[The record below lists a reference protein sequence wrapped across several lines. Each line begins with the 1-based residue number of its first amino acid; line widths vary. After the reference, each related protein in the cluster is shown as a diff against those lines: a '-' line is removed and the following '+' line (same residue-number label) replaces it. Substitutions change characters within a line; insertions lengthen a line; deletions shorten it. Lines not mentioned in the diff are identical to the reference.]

1 MRFARP
7 SILVVAA
14 VACLALIALMILG
27 GRARKRALGRLGAA
41 HLLARLTASLS
52 SGRRHAKQAM
62 IVAGAT
68 LLVVSFARPQLG
80 YRWEEVHRRG
90 VDLLF
95 AVDTSRSM
103 LTRDMKPNRLERAK
117 LAVRDLVERFPDDR
131 VGLVA
136 FAGTAFLQTPL
147 TLDHAIFEQSLD
159 ALDTSVIPLGG
170 TNVSSA
176 IEVANKALSD
186 EQHKKVLVLLT
197 DGEDLQGDALAAAE
211 KARKAGLV
219 IYAVGVGTPRGE
231 LVPVAS
237 SDGQTQ
243 FVRDE
248 QGGLVTSRLDEA
260 LLRRIAQATGG
271 VYRPLGESGMGL
283 ESLYKEDLSALPQ
296 SDLSARSQKVPIE
309 RYQWPLGAALLLLG
323 IEPLVGERRR
333 RFAAQSRGARIEDCE
348 RGSRMVVAGAG
359 FAAFLLVS
367 GTASASPQ
375 SAERAYHAGQFD
387 RAEAEYSKAQKAAP
401 DDTRLS
407 FDLGD
412 AAYRKGDFDAAAKAF
427 ETTLRS
433 DDLKLQSEAYYNLGN
448 ARYRIGEH
456 ALAGNDIDATR
467 REWKQAVSRY
477 EGALALDSKDQDAR
491 DNLELVKRRLAELDR
506 QQDQKKQD
514 QDKSAQNPKKDKGQ
528 QNDKNQDNG
537 KNQPN
542 DKNQENGKGQPNDKN
557 QDNGKGQQSD
567 KNEAK
572 GKAQQD
578 GEQQGQG
585 PQSTAQQPA
594 RGEPKSAAPADGK
607 SSIAEAPSAPGELSK
622 QDARALL
629 DSLRG
634 NLAVT
639 PRTPHAPVVDAAPRK
654 DW

>member
-1 MRFARP
+1 MRFAQP
-7 SILVVAA
+7 SILIVAA
-14 VACLALIALMILG
+14 VACLALIALMVLG

-41 HLLARLTASLS
+41 HLLAGLTASLS

-62 IVAGAT
+62 IVAGVT

-197 DGEDLQGDALAAAE
+197 DGEDLEGDALAAAE
-211 KARKAGLV
+211 KAGKAGLV
-219 IYAVGVGTPRGE
+219 IYSVGVGTPRGE

-237 SDGQTQ
+237 SDGRTQ

-248 QGGLVTSRLDEA
+248 QGGLVTSRLDET

-333 RFAAQSRGARIEDCE
+333 RFAAQSRGARIENRK
-348 RGSRMVVAGAG
+348 RGSRLAVAGAG

-477 EGALALDSKDQDAR
+477 EGALALDSKDQEAR

-506 QQDQKKQD
+506 QQDKKERN

-528 QNDKNQDNG
+528 QNDK
-537 KNQPN
+537 K
-542 DKNQENGKGQPNDKN
+542 QENGKGQQNDKK
-557 QDNGKGQQSD
+557 QENGKGQQND
-567 KNEAK
+567 KKQENEK
-572 GKAQQD
+572 RQLD
-578 GEQQGQG
+578 GEPQGQG
-585 PQSTAQQPA
+585 PQSTPPPQSG
-594 RGEPKSAAPADGK
+594 RGDPKSAAPPDSKTSA
-607 SSIAEAPSAPGELSK
+607 AEAPSAPGELSK
-622 QDARALL
+622 QEARALL

-634 NLAVT
+634 DLAVT
-639 PRTPHAPVVDAAPRK
+639 PRAPHTPVVDAAPRK

>member
-1 MRFARP
+1 M
-7 SILVVAA
+7 VVAG
-14 VACLALIALMILG
+14 V
-27 GRARKRALGRLGAA
+27 
-41 HLLARLTASLS
+41 
-52 SGRRHAKQAM
+52 
-62 IVAGAT
+62 T

-211 KARKAGLV
+211 KAGKAGLV
-219 IYAVGVGTPRGE
+219 IYSVGVGTARGE

-248 QGGLVTSRLDEA
+248 QGGLVTSHLDEA

-323 IEPLVGERRR
+323 IEPLVSERRR
-333 RFAAQSRGARIEDCE
+333 RLAAQSRGARIENRE

-359 FAAFLLVS
+359 FAAFLFLS

-375 SAERAYHAGQFD
+375 SAERAYRAGQFD

-528 QNDKNQDNG
+528 QSDKNQESGKGQQNDKNQENG
-537 KNQPN
+537 RGQPN
-542 DKNQENGKGQPNDKN
+542 DKNQENGKGQQNDKN

-567 KNEAK
+567 RNQANGK
-572 GKAQQD
+572 GQRD

-585 PQSTAQQPA
+585 PQSTPQQPG
-594 RGEPKSAAPADGK
+594 RGEPKSAAPPDGE
-607 SSIAEAPSAPGELSK
+607 SFTAEAPSAPGELSK
-622 QDARALL
+622 QEARALL

-634 NLAVT
+634 DLAVT